1 MLDACA
7 RCMAAHAW
15 VGGGAPKFNE
25 LLATRRTALQAAF
38 AEAAQEIARRIRQL
52 GGQAHVPSFSTS
64 ISVMAPV
71 PGAFSGMD
79 IAAMTRM
86 VADLQRAGQELP
98 RAGQRL
104 GAELSALC
112 VSSPSGRQVLDTGAW
127 ADEQARDL
135 RQRLTTIQQTHD
147 VGTAGKATAAF
158 GLFGGH
164 APASG
169 EINRLTTAAG
179 KGDVTALKTLKD
191 LQDTGEDAT
200 LAGRL
205 TVWWRELDK
214 IAQDQLI
221 AASPGLLGAL
231 NGLPATVRDQANRKH
246 LADQKATISQ
256 DLAKLRTSLAEMRE
270 TRRKLTGGS
279 NVIRDPRGFS
289 SLSPLKEQQLIKS
302 IEDLEL
308 RSRQIVSVEKS
319 LALGGQNGR
328 PPALLLQ
335 LELGGLGKIAVSFGN
350 PDKAD
355 NVAVYVPGTETK
367 LEGFGDVGS
376 DAYRAAITWDQANES
391 SGGKEVASIAW
402 LGYKA
407 PQWGSIAEPNGTPA
421 LPLAANNG
429 APLLASFVDGL
440 RATHEAAS
448 DARFTVL
455 GHSYGSTVTGLAA
468 QKRRYAFADQLIF
481 VGSPGVGALQAK
493 DLGVDSVWVGEG
505 PNDPVGDLGINAD
518 VLKSLSSNVGFKVE
532 GGALGVDPSSP
543 SFGAAR
549 FYVAGKL
556 GFYSGETHSKYWE
569 SDSPS
574 LKNIGYLINGQYS
587 YVTHPSGLF
596 GTTEVSPDAAAAS
609 EP

>member
-1 MLDACA
+1 MLT
-7 RCMAAHAW
+7 
-15 VGGGAPKFNE
+15 
-25 LLATRRTALQAAF
+25 TRRTALQAAF
-38 AEAAQEIARRIRQL
+38 TEAAQEIAQRIRRL
-52 GGQAHVPSFSTS
+52 GGQAYVPSFSTS

-112 VSSPSGRQVLDTGAW
+112 VSSPSGSQVLDAGVW

-147 VGTAGKATAAF
+147 VGTASRATAAF

-164 APASG
+164 APVPG
-169 EINRLTTAAG
+169 EINRLMSTAG
-179 KGDVTALKTLKD
+179 RGDVTALKTLKD

-200 LAGRL
+200 LAARL

-214 IAQDQLI
+214 TAQDRLI

-246 LADQKATISQ
+246 LADQKATIKPELERLRVSSAE
-256 DLAKLRTSLAEMRE
+256 LEKTLRTLVEQQSS
-270 TRRKLTGGS
+270 T
-279 NVIRDPRGFS
+279 RDPRQIS
-289 SLSPLKEQQLIKS
+289 ANPVQRAQALQSLGKNAAAIK
-302 IEDLEL
+302 DLEL
-308 RSRQIVSVEKS
+308 RLRQIASVEES

-328 PPALLLQ
+328 PPVMLLQ
-335 LELGGLGKIAVSFGN
+335 LELGGLGKTAVSFGN
-350 PDKAD
+350 PDDAD
-355 NVAVYVPGTETK
+355 NVAVYVPGTGTK
-367 LEGFGDVGS
+367 LDGFGDAKS

-391 SGGKEVASIAW
+391 SGGKKVASIAW
-402 LGYKA
+402 LGYEA
-407 PQWGSIAEPNGTPA
+407 PQWGSIAEPSGTPA
-421 LPLAANNG
+421 LPLAAING
-429 APLLASFVDGL
+429 APLLASFTDGL
-440 RATHEAAS
+440 RAAHEAAS

-468 QKRRYAFADQLIF
+468 QKRRHAFADQLIF
-481 VGSPGVGALQAK
+481 VGSPGVGALKAK

-505 PNDPVGDLGINAD
+505 PNDPVGDLGVNAD
-518 VLKSLSSNVGFKVE
+518 FLKSIFSSLGLKIE

-549 FYVAGKL
+549 FYVTGKL
-556 GFYSGETHSKYWE
+556 GLYSGETHSKYWE

-574 LKNIGYLINGQYS
+574 LKNIGYLINGQYG
-587 YVTHPSGLF
+587 YVTQPSGMF
-596 GTTEVSPDAAAAS
+596 GTKEIAPDAAAVS